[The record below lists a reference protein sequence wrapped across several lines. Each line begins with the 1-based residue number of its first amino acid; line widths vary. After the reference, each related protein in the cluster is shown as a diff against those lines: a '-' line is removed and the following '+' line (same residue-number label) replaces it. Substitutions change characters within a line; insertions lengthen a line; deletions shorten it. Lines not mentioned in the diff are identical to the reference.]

1 MSGADPSAADL
12 AALVASRICHDLV
25 NPLGAVAAGLE
36 LLEASGPQGGG
47 EERALVAES
56 LAGALARLR
65 LLRIAFG
72 QAAPGAT
79 LARREIAEAL
89 GGVYGR
95 GRLAVVWQPLA
106 ERARSE
112 VRLALLGLL
121 CLETALPRGGQVTI
135 GDATG
140 AAAGWRLV
148 AEGPRL
154 HAEGR
159 HWESL
164 ASGPEAATAREVPF
178 SLFAAAAAAIGRRPR
193 LERGAER
200 LVLLC

>member
-1 MSGADPSAADL
+1 MSGGAPSAAEL

-36 LLEASGPQGGG
+36 LLEASGPGGGG

-89 GGVYGR
+89 DGVYGR

-135 GDATG
+135 GDAAGTAGWRLAAAGPRLQAEGPLWEGLATG
-140 AAAGWRLV
+140 AAA
-148 AEGPRL
+148 
-154 HAEGR
+154 
-159 HWESL
+159 
-164 ASGPEAATAREVPF
+164 ATARDAPF
-178 SLFAAAAAAIGRRPR
+178 ALFAAAASATGRRPR

-200 LVLLC
+200 LVLWC

>member
-1 MSGADPSAADL
+1 MSTADPSAADL

-36 LLEASGPQGGG
+36 LLEAVGQGGS
-47 EERALVAES
+47 EEHALAVES
-56 LAGALARLR
+56 LAGALGRLR
-65 LLRIAFG
+65 FLRIAFG

-89 GGVYGR
+89 AGVYGR
-95 GRLAVVWQPLA
+95 GRLSVVWQPLA
-106 ERARSE
+106 ERARCE
-112 VRLALLGLL
+112 VRLALLGLM

-135 GDATG
+135 GDAAG
-140 AAAGWRLV
+140 AAAGWRLL

-154 HAEGR
+154 QAGGPL
-159 HWESL
+159 WESL
-164 ASGPEAATAREVPF
+164 ETGPAAPTAREVPF
-178 SLFAAAAAAIGRRPR
+178 ALFAAAAAATGRRPR